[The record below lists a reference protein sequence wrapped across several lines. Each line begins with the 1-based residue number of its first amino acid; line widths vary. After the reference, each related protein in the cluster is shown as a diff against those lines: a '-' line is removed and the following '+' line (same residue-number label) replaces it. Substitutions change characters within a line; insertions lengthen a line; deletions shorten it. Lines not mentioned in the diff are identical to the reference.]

1 MPMFRRALNVLAAA
15 GLIGTIAGAPPVW
28 AQGFSGGLS
37 GMSGMSVQGSGVSVT
52 PNIYTP
58 SYYQPPQR
66 FRDLTVT
73 GRVGTDKSS
82 AVKIGKVVRLSL
94 DGKDIP
100 MQLDTEVPTEDV
112 EFDPNATYA
121 QDLYRA
127 MLTKRVEV
135 VGRESLRN
143 QIEDAARTGEPVRIY
158 GYVFNPTSPYLVV
171 KSVKEPR

>member
-1 MPMFRRALNVLAAA
+1 MFRRALNVLAAA

-73 GRVGTDKSS
+73 GRVGTDNS
-82 AVKIGKVVRLSL
+82 
-94 DGKDIP
+94 
-100 MQLDTEVPTEDV
+100 
-112 EFDPNATYA
+112 
-121 QDLYRA
+121 
-127 MLTKRVEV
+127 
-135 VGRESLRN
+135 
-143 QIEDAARTGEPVRIY
+143 
-158 GYVFNPTSPYLVV
+158 TSPLRTPVTTMGV
-171 KSVKEPR
+171 TQLLKADSPNSCLSRVLTRSHSACSPAAPSPRVTQIPSDSLSINAAQK